1 MGNTVRR
8 ETKEDK
14 IYARI
19 DESLRE
25 SLEEVKQM
33 YGFGSDSDAIR
44 GLITI
49 AKNREQLTAEVEGR
63 VLDKAL
69 PLLESRLREFFKSDE
84 FKELVLQ
91 IVLDELPPESESA
104 Q

>member
-25 SLEEVKQM
+25 NLEEVKQV

-63 VLDKAL
+63 VLRDAL
-69 PLLESRLREFFKSDE
+69 PILESRLKEFFQSEE

-91 IVLDELPPESESA
+91 IVLDELTVEPE
-104 Q
+104 

>member
-1 MGNTVRR
+1 MGNIVRR
-8 ETKEDK
+8 EAKEDK
-14 IYARI
+14 VYARI

-25 SLEEVKQM
+25 SLEDVKQM

-44 GLITI
+44 GLITL

-63 VLDKAL
+63 VLRDAL
-69 PLLESRLREFFKSDE
+69 PILESRLKEFFQSEE

-91 IVLDELPPESESA
+91 IVLDELTIVPE
-104 Q
+104 

>member
-1 MGNTVRR
+1 MGNIVRR
-8 ETKEDK
+8 EAKEDK
-14 IYARI
+14 VYARI

-25 SLEEVKQM
+25 SLEDVKQM

-44 GLITI
+44 GLITL

-63 VLDKAL
+63 VLRDAL
-69 PLLESRLREFFKSDE
+69 PILESRLKEFFQSEE

-91 IVLDELPPESESA
+91 IVLDELTTVPE
-104 Q
+104 